1 MDLIDC
7 YAKDYPIE
15 NKIRRLDKL
24 VSQECF
30 DPKISKVISRCPGR
44 ISLSKHAD
52 YINSDLLYVL
62 DDRDL
67 FAAVQLIE
75 DPSHKFYGSL
85 ILKNSDENFPDRELD
100 LKTLNFDNLDKNHWS
115 FYVLKLLQELNLGN
129 RLRECGLVIA
139 VDSEIPVGGGLSSSH
154 ALLLSCLLALT
165 KVFHLN
171 SYIEILESRYDI
183 EHANKEA
190 LLEILKLC
198 QRIEAAKGFNSGLGD
213 QSAQL
218 LSKKG
223 HFTFIKIFPE
233 LNVCYKAIP
242 DDIAIISAPT
252 FIKAEKSL
260 PEFRAANE
268 NIALYKTINE
278 LINHLNTGSLSGKLP
293 DARLARREGAELTS
307 VNERVKDECNAADG
321 TLRTGS
327 KYLADLI
334 YSKDEK
340 EIFQFL
346 ENIEDRKVRGLA
358 LYGLAE
364 AKRVS
369 NLKQELN
376 LLALGKHLNLSH
388 QAELNFNYDPEKQS
402 LKAFSEGDKLN
413 YIFDPSKPLAEHCG
427 SYRAGTATNDELHY
441 LANTIHGVLGCSI
454 SGAGLGGNNTI
465 ICQKDEAER
474 VKAELIESFY
484 KPKGLEIRAQ
494 EALHISSSSAAAA
507 ILMSP

>member
-30 DPKISKVISRCPGR
+30 DPKLPKVISRCPGR

-75 DPSHKFYGSL
+75 DPQHKFYGSL
-85 ILKNSDENFPDRELD
+85 ILKNSDEIFPDLKVD
-100 LKTLNFDNLDKNHWS
+100 LRTLNFDNLDKNHWS
-115 FYVLKLLQELNLGN
+115 FYVLKLLQELNLQN

-171 SYIEILESRYDI
+171 SYIEILESRYKI
-183 EHANKEA
+183 ETANKEA
-190 LLEILKLC
+190 LVEILKLC

-218 LSKKG
+218 LSKKD

-233 LNVCYKAIP
+233 LQVCYKAIP
-242 DDIAIISAPT
+242 NDIAIISAPT

-260 PEFRAANE
+260 PEFKAANE

-278 LINHLNTGSLSGKLP
+278 LSNHL
-293 DARLARREGAELTS
+293 DA
-307 VNERVKDECNAADG
+307 
-321 TLRTGS
+321 

-340 EIFQFL
+340 DIFQFL

-369 NLKQELN
+369 NLKSELN

-388 QAELNFNYDPEKQS
+388 KAELNFNYDGEKQS
-402 LKAFSEGDKLN
+402 LKAFNEEDKLN
-413 YIFDPSKPLAEHCG
+413 YIFDCNKELAEHCG
-427 SYRAGTATNDELHY
+427 SYRASTAANDELHY
-441 LANTIHGVLGCSI
+441 LACTIQGVYGCSI

-465 ICQKDEAER
+465 ICQKDQAE
-474 VKAELIESFY
+474 KIKSALIEGFY
-484 KPKGLEIRAQ
+484 KPKGLETRAQ
-494 EALHISSSSAAAA
+494 EALHISSSSAAAV
-507 ILMSP
+507 ILSP

>member
-15 NKIRRLDKL
+15 NKIRRLNRL

-30 DPKISKVISRCPGR
+30 DQKLPKVISRCPGR

-67 FAAVQLIE
+67 FTAVQLID
-75 DPSHKFYGSL
+75 DPQHRFYGSL
-85 ILKNSDENFPDRELD
+85 ILKNSDENFLDLTLD

-115 FYVLKLLQELNLGN
+115 FYVLKLLQELNLQN
-129 RLRECGLVIA
+129 NLKDYGLVIA

-165 KVFHLN
+165 KVFNLN
-171 SYIEILESRYDI
+171 SHIEILESRYDI
-183 EHANKEA
+183 EHANKA
-190 LLEILKLC
+190 GLLEILKLC

-223 HFTFIKIFPE
+223 HFSFIKIFPE
-233 LNVCYKAIP
+233 LNVSYKAIP
-242 DDIAIISAPT
+242 EDLAIISAPT

-278 LINHLNTGSLSGKLP
+278 LSSHL
-293 DARLARREGAELTS
+293 
-307 VNERVKDECNAADG
+307 
-321 TLRTGS
+321 GS

-334 YSKDEK
+334 YSKTEK
-340 EIFQFL
+340 DIFQFL

-369 NLKQELN
+369 NLKAELN
-376 LLALGKHLNLSH
+376 LVALGKHLNLSH
-388 QAELNFNYDPEKQS
+388 EAELNFNYDPEKQS
-402 LKAFSEGDKLN
+402 LKAFSEEDKLN
-413 YIFDPSKPLAEHCG
+413 YIFDQSKKLAEHCG
-427 SYRAGTATNDELHY
+427 SYRAGTAANDELHY
-441 LANTIHGVLGCSI
+441 LANTIQGVFGCSI

-465 ICQKDEAER
+465 ICQKDQAER
-474 VKAELIESFY
+474 VKAELIEKFY
-484 KPKGLEIRAQ
+484 RPKGLESRAK
-494 EALHISSSSAAAA
+494 EALHISNSSAAAS
-507 ILMSP
+507 ILMPSS